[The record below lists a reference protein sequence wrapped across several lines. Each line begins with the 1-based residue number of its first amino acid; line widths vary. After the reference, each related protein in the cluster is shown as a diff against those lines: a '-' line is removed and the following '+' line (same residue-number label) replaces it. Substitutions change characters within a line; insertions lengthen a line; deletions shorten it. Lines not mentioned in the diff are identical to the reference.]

1 MNTGGVDYTIRTKL
15 PFDLQGDGSIIATS
29 ESVERL
35 TLPLSCGKSPSM
47 EIKKFFT
54 KVRHNSLHIMFLYD
68 TMWVSYRNE
77 AYKERHR
84 MVTREADYAIRAL
97 LRLALQEDGQVLSTT
112 VLSEEMEIPYRFLRK
127 ILLKLLEEG
136 FVTSTRGKQGGLRLA
151 KPPTTVSLLDIIQM
165 MNPEAVLLND
175 CLADPDFCDR
185 SERCVVHMALAEIQQ
200 ELCKRVSEVSL
211 ATLVQ
216 REHQRLANNPR

>member
-1 MNTGGVDYTIRTKL
+1 
-15 PFDLQGDGSIIATS
+15 
-29 ESVERL
+29 
-35 TLPLSCGKSPSM
+35 
-47 EIKKFFT
+47 
-54 KVRHNSLHIMFLYD
+54 
-68 TMWVSYRNE
+68 
-77 AYKERHR
+77 

>member
-1 MNTGGVDYTIRTKL
+1 
-15 PFDLQGDGSIIATS
+15 
-29 ESVERL
+29 
-35 TLPLSCGKSPSM
+35 
-47 EIKKFFT
+47 
-54 KVRHNSLHIMFLYD
+54 
-68 TMWVSYRNE
+68 
-77 AYKERHR
+77 

-112 VLSEEMEIPYRFLRK
+112 VLAEEMEIPYRFLRK

-151 KPPTTVSLLDIIQM
+151 KPPATVSLLDIIQM

-175 CLADPDFCDR
+175 CLADSDFCDR
-185 SERCVVHMALAEIQQ
+185 SDRCVVHMALAEIQQ

-216 REHQRLANNPR
+216 REHQRLANNQR